1 MDWRQPVAFKASSK
15 RNGSTG
21 GAVPGDSTRYASGVT
36 VTTLAK
42 TEATFGYRNTGILA
56 GEYILRPS
64 PDSGTCE

>member
-1 MDWRQPVAFKASSK
+1 VTFKASSK

-21 GAVPGDSTRYASGVT
+21 AVPGDSTRYASSAT
-36 VTTLAK
+36 VTILAK

-64 PDSGTCE
+64 PDSGTCEWLRERR